1 MDDITIPLEPGSPRL
16 SDQFRIYL
24 RKENLK
30 YSTEK
35 TYIHWVSNFVH
46 FHGGRDPRQLDSLD
60 VEAYLTHL
68 VVKRNVSKETQRLA
82 LNALNKFYKGF
93 LGRELGR
100 LGHKVSKKQPKII
113 SVFSHHEAKM
123 VIGHMSGDTKRMIQ
137 IIYGSGL
144 RGVECIRLRVKDI
157 DFEMNQIMVRDGKGG
172 KDRYTLLPQKL
183 ISYLKEQIKAVDALH
198 QHDLIKGCGA
208 VYMPN
213 ALDRKYPSAATSL
226 GWQYVFPA
234 PYTAIDPRS
243 GVERRHHISQSALQK
258 SVGKALAKTAITKPA
273 GPHTFRHS
281 FATRLLVTGYD
292 IRTIQ
297 DLMGHADIS
306 TTERYLHVIKR
317 GAGGVVSPIDDD

>member
-1 MDDITIPLEPGSPRL
+1 MDDIKIPLSPGSTRL
-16 SDQFRIYL
+16 SDQFRTYL

-35 TYIHWVSNFVH
+35 TYLHWVSAYVR
-46 FHGGRDPRQLDSLD
+46 FHGGRDPRQLDNLD
-60 VEAYLTHL
+60 VESYLTYL
-68 VVKRNVSKETQRLA
+68 VVQRNVSNETQRLA

-93 LGRELGR
+93 LGRELGK
-100 LGHKVSKKQPKII
+100 LNHKTSKRQPKII
-113 SVFSHHEAKM
+113 SVFSHNEAKQ
-123 VIGHMSGDTKRMIQ
+123 VISHMSGDTKRMIQ

-144 RGVECIRLRVKDI
+144 RGMECIRLRVKDI

-172 KDRYTLLPQKL
+172 KDRYTLLPQTL
-183 ISYLKEQIKAVDALH
+183 ISYLKGQIKAVDALH

-208 VYMPN
+208 VYMPT
-213 ALDRKYPSAATSL
+213 ALDRKYPAAATSL
-226 GWQYVFPA
+226 GWQYLFPA
-234 PYTAIDPRS
+234 PSPAIDPRS
-243 GVERRHHISQSALQK
+243 GIMRRHHISQSALQK
-258 SVGKALAKTAITKPA
+258 AVGKALRKTAITKPA

-281 FATRLLVTGYD
+281 FATRLLITGYD

-317 GAGGVVSPIDDD
+317 GAGGVLSPIDDD